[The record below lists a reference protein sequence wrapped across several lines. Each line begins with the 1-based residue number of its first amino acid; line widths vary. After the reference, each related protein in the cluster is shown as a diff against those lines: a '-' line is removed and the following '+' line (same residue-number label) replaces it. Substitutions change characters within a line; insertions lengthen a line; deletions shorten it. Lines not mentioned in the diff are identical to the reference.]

1 MDIASLRAFV
11 AVADAR
17 SFSEAALH
25 LGLTQPAVSKR
36 IQTLESSLGSKLF
49 DRVGRQVIPTE
60 AGRELLPR
68 AERILVEL
76 DDTQRAIA
84 NLAGNIA
91 GTLRIGTSHHIGLHH
106 LPPVLR
112 RFTGQYP
119 GVELDLHFM
128 DSEAACHAVQK
139 GELELGIVTLPPEGP
154 GDLLLSPIWPDP
166 LEFVVA
172 KDHPL
177 AKRRRLRATDIYAY
191 PAILPAAS
199 TYTRQ
204 IAERALQPFGT
215 KPRIGLS
222 TNYLETIKMLVSVGL
237 GWSIL
242 PRTLLDKHIKVLP
255 IEGLKLERILGVVQH
270 RERTPSNAATALIK
284 LLKNAGV

>member
-1 MDIASLRAFV
+1 MDIPSLRAFV
-11 AVADAR
+11 AVADAH
-17 SFSEAALH
+17 SFSQAATH

-36 IQTLESSLGSKLF
+36 IQTLESSLGCRLF
-49 DRVGRQVIPTE
+49 DRIGRQVIPTE

-68 AERILVEL
+68 AERILAEV
-76 DDTQRAIA
+76 DDSQRAIS
-84 NLAGNIA
+84 NLAGSIA
-91 GTLRIGTSHHIGLHH
+91 GTLHIGTSHHIGLHR
-106 LPPVLR
+106 LPPILR
-112 RFTGQYP
+112 SFTGQYP
-119 GVELDLHFM
+119 DVELDLRFM

-139 GELELGIVTLPPEGP
+139 GELELGIVTLPPEAP
-154 GDLLLSPIWPDP
+154 GDLLMTSIWPDP

-177 AKRRRLRATDIYAY
+177 AKRRRLRATDLYEY

-204 IAERALQPFGT
+204 ITERALLPYGAN
-215 KPRIGLS
+215 PRIGLS

-242 PRTLLDKHIKVLP
+242 PRTLLDKHTTALP
-255 IEGLKLERILGVVQH
+255 VTGLKLERVLGVVQH
-270 RERTPSNAATALIK
+270 PERTPSNAANALIA
-284 LLKNAGV
+284 LLGKR